1 MGRGKVAEPVIRVDG
16 DEVTVGKFTFVDSDI
31 AEYLE
36 AESKDNR
43 TKVVRDAIIIGM
55 KVMLDQRVSLST
67 ESVLDRVEKRIN
79 EILTDPKLQAEE
91 SPFAMLLNEFEKLR
105 EQIQDKK
112 GKQKH
117 SSQGIGDKY
126 EEYVESLLKS
136 EFGFSAQILRTGAK
150 RASKHQPGK
159 PGDFRIRLNTDAQN
173 EIHFAIE
180 AKNVQSG
187 LSIEKVKA
195 ETERTI
201 MERKVP
207 VVIWALGKESSSRLI
222 QSGAID
228 WSIDFGYV
236 LVEVDL
242 EQPEQAR
249 PLLGAAV
256 RVAQLVYQW
265 QSTVDRQ
272 FDVQSAHDFFGKI
285 RTRLL
290 KISKIRE
297 QLNIIGTAHHEA
309 DTLSETLYDALKADI
324 KEFSEKL
331 EPSITS
337 ESEAS

>member
-1 MGRGKVAEPVIRVDG
+1 MTEPVIRIDG
-16 DEVTVGKFTFVDSDI
+16 DEVTVGKFTFIDSDI

-43 TKVVRDAIIIGM
+43 AKVARDAIIIGM

-67 ESVLDRVEKRIN
+67 ESVLDRVETRIS
-79 EILTDPKLQAEE
+79 EILSDPKLQAEG
-91 SPFAMLLNEFEKLR
+91 SPFAVLLNEFEDLR
-105 EQIQDKK
+105 EQIKDKK
-112 GKQKH
+112 GKQKYG
-117 SSQGIGDKY
+117 SQGIGDNY

-159 PGDFRIRLNTDAQN
+159 PGDFRIRLNTDLQN
-173 EIHFAIE
+173 EVHFAIE

-187 LSIEKVKA
+187 LSIEKVKTD
-195 ETERTI
+195 TERTI
-201 MERKVP
+201 LERKVP
-207 VVIWALGKESSSRLI
+207 VVIWALGKEPASRLI

-236 LVEVDL
+236 LVEVHP

-265 QSTVDRQ
+265 QSKVDRQ
-272 FDVQSAHDFFGKI
+272 FDIQSAHDFFGRI

-290 KISKIRE
+290 KISKITE
-297 QLNIIGTAHHEA
+297 QLNIIGSAHEEA
-309 DTLSETLYDALKADI
+309 VKLSKALYQALSADLE
-324 KEFSEKL
+324 EFAEKL
-331 EPSITS
+331 EPNSTIDP
-337 ESEAS
+337 EAS